1 VSPSRRGVKIFFLY
15 RDDDLDEF
23 RRITGT
29 KWSRNFKERM
39 DSHHPPGF
47 ELHLGHRYFAITG
60 DLYDGCPASMRLVE
74 AEDIRWLIQ
83 EMGARFAKA
92 TTVSSNGTTH
102 GGCAN
107 SHADSRPLRHSDEEA
122 QEAVSR
128 GNH

>member
-1 VSPSRRGVKIFFLY
+1 
-15 RDDDLDEF
+15 
-23 RRITGT
+23 
-29 KWSRNFKERM
+29 M

-102 GGCAN
+102 CGCAN
-107 SHADSRPLRHSDEEA
+107 SHADSSRSAIAMKKLKKLYHEAIIDTYEE
-122 QEAVSR
+122 
-128 GNH
+128 GK